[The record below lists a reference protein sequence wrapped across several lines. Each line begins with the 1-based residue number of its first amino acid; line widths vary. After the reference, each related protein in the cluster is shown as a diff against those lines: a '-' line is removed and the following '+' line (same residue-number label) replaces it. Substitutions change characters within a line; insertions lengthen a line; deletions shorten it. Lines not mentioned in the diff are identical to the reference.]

1 MHFAKCVHVFEKS
14 SKFLTKYESL
24 TCLLLSIMAFLE
36 MQRNEMFQKSSPGSC
51 DLNEAIDSL
60 FASEDPQTTDSS
72 TFFY

>member
-1 MHFAKCVHVFEKS
+1 
-14 SKFLTKYESL
+14 
-24 TCLLLSIMAFLE
+24 MAFLE